1 MKRMIIK
8 LTNKMQGIK
17 LKYEILNMNKRKV
30 KFLLCIYI
38 YGNEIYLLIKFF
50 VVYITFFRDKLISA
64 LNM

>member
-1 MKRMIIK
+1 
-8 LTNKMQGIK
+8 MQGIK